1 VRIEV
6 VDLERLKGITINR
19 RDALRWMGLGVA
31 EVVVASCTGRG
42 KPKEAATPTATAT
55 PTPEPTATKTPT
67 PTATPEAL
75 AVPEVL
81 PAWPKTAEEVA
92 ALFGG
97 SPERWEVNP
106 DGGWHLREEGWTTL
120 IDPHGYLM
128 EGYYDTKPGKN
139 PLCIASAGVE
149 VEIQGGTV
157 WPERGTEETAK
168 ELQTKMAIPIWDD
181 GKQHPCQVI
190 LPKEN

>member
-1 VRIEV
+1 M
-6 VDLERLKGITINR
+6 ERLNELNR
-19 RDALRWMGLGVA
+19 RDFLKLLVLGLLTAG
-31 EVVVASCTGRG
+31 CTRV
-42 KPKEAATPTATAT
+42 KPMPEATATAT

-67 PTATPEAL
+67 PEPTATASPEAL

-97 SPERWEVNP
+97 SPERWEKNP
-106 DGGWHLREEGWTTL
+106 DGGWHLKEEGFRTL
-120 IDPHGYLM
+120 IDPNGYLA

-139 PLCIASAGVE
+139 PLCFSSAGIPF
-149 VEIQGGTV
+149 EIQGGTI
-157 WPERGTEETAK
+157 WTERGTEEAAV
-168 ELQTKMAIPIWDD
+168 ELQQKMAIPIWDD